1 MSTPMKR
8 DLAIAEI
15 VRHRTNEI
23 IVAAYH
29 AAFDL
34 LRVQPNPLNF
44 LSFGS
49 MGLASSHGLG
59 LALGRPDRRVL
70 VFDGDGSLLMNLGT
84 LVTIAEAAPPNLAHF
99 VFENGTYEANGAV
112 PTPGRGVV
120 SFAGFARAAGFRNV
134 HEFSDLAVL
143 KAGIG
148 AVLGAPGPTFV
159 TLHVVPG
166 DPSPVDFDLI
176 HGAAVRKAFK
186 EALKNS

>member
-8 DLAIAEI
+8 DLAIAAI
-15 VRHRTNEI
+15 VRHRTDEI

-34 LRVQPNPLNF
+34 MRVQPNPLN
-44 LSFGS
+44 LLAFGS

-59 LALGRPDRRVL
+59 LALGRPDRKVL

-84 LVTIAEAAPPNLAHF
+84 LVTIAEAGPKNLVHF

-134 HEFSDLAVL
+134 HEFSDLAAL
-143 KAGIG
+143 EAGIA
-148 AVLGAPGPTFV
+148 AVLAAPGPTFV
-159 TLHVVPG
+159 TLKIVPG
-166 DPSPVDFDLI
+166 DPSPVDFDLV
-176 HGAAVRKAFK
+176 HGPAARKAFK
-186 EALKNS
+186 EALKTS